1 MLSPIVILMFVKCL
15 SCLPNLTI
23 FPLSTGSWSWMSS
36 IFLQKSCA
44 STYSRNLTL
53 IGWMDEEITH
63 VVFEYFLYM
72 VLPKWHPLLSHHNSS
87 CFLIVEIDFFLNML
101 MLLLP
106 HWEGIQCRG
115 KCRYTGCIIWGKQDL
130 SPSPHP
136 ESNNIIIAIVLIEV
150 RWRASWLPSQHLYP
164 VCLFSLAPLK
174 THGLIDWPTWISII
188 PQLRTMSMGK
198 MFAYCFW
205 ERSIIIKWDLPKA
218 LDEADIH
225 HVKHGRGMKR
235 NQFLETWFNCWIKL
249 SLKSILSRF
258 S

>member
-1 MLSPIVILMFVKCL
+1 
-15 SCLPNLTI
+15 
-23 FPLSTGSWSWMSS
+23 
-36 IFLQKSCA
+36 
-44 STYSRNLTL
+44 
-53 IGWMDEEITH
+53 
-63 VVFEYFLYM
+63 
-72 VLPKWHPLLSHHNSS
+72 
-87 CFLIVEIDFFLNML
+87 ML

-115 KCRYTGCIIWGKQDL
+115 KCRYTGCIIWSKQDL

-174 THGLIDWPTWISII
+174 AHGLIDWPTWISII

-258 S
+258 SWVLWSEYQRPEMKVLAGLWEAHGENLPPSSFSLLTEFRSFGLLLRPLFLANFWLRGCSQLLETVLSY